1 MGPRTLAIALAL
13 ATLAGCNCGSSATD
27 GGSGGGVSGAGGGS
41 GSDGGCPAEVP
52 TCLGVCAATPPLCVD
67 GGWTCTGPGFQSP
80 ETSCDGFDNNCDGV
94 TDEGCPACTVNLEVV
109 RQNLYSEWDIDF
121 DSQCTTLLT
130 TLVSGAD
137 SVTVVPA
144 DGGGGPVATYLGNAN
159 QNMGYALV
167 DTDPANPRV
176 VVAYSCCLACN
187 CLAKNGLTLLYTCD
201 AGAPGCGCAG
211 NSHCPGFL
219 DAPFLTSSP
228 EDTSVTAGRVTI
240 STPTGLAAGPGSHYY
255 VGNWRPE
262 TCLAADAGCTACDPA
277 HPAATCS
284 PSRPACCDASA
295 LGRLAEFTLP
305 EPGREPT
312 FRVVAIYPGEELLN
326 LASTAAG
333 EVLVAT
339 KAPGG
344 GALHRY
350 TPARGRSVLVASF
363 PAPVYSVVEDHSHGD
378 VYLQLLSGA
387 IGLQRLGPDGGA
399 LPLPD
404 GVPAGAGTNGVLQ
417 FGPDHQLYRLVGVAN
432 GTSVLDVY
440 PVP

>member
-1 MGPRTLAIALAL
+1 MDPRSLAAALAL
-13 ATLAGCNCGSSATD
+13 TAIAGCNCDSP
-27 GGSGGGVSGAGGGS
+27 GGGGGGAVGGGS
-41 GSDGGCPAEVP
+41 GSDGGCLGAVP
-52 TCLGVCAATPPLCVD
+52 PCLGVCAATPPACVD
-67 GGWTCTGPGFQSP
+67 GAWTCTGPGFQSP
-80 ETSCDGFDNNCDGV
+80 ETRCDGFDNNCDGV
-94 TDEGCPACTVNLEVV
+94 TDEGCPVCAVNLPEV
-109 RQNLYSEWDIDF
+109 RRNLFSTWDIDF

-130 TLVSGAD
+130 TLVSGTD

-144 DGGGGPVATYLGNAN
+144 DGGGPVAAYLGNAN

-167 DTDPANPRV
+167 DTDPEHPRV

-201 AGAPGCGCAG
+201 AGAPGCGCTG

-228 EDTSVTAGRVTI
+228 EDTGVTAGGVTI
-240 STPTGLAAGPGSHYY
+240 TTPTGLASGPGSRYY

-262 TCLAADAGCTACDPA
+262 TCLAADAGCSPCDPA
-277 HPAATCS
+277 HPGVTCS
-284 PSRPACCDASA
+284 PQRLACCDTSA

-312 FRVVAIYPGEELLN
+312 FRVVAVYPGEALLN
-326 LASTAAG
+326 LASTGAG

-339 KAPGG
+339 RSPGG
-344 GALHRY
+344 GAIHRY
-350 TPARGRSVLVASF
+350 SPATGQSALVASF
-363 PAPVYSVVEDHSHGD
+363 PAPVYSLVEDRRQGD
-378 VYLQLLSGA
+378 VYLQLLTGA
-387 IGLQRLGPDGGA
+387 NGLQRLGLDGGA
-399 LPLPD
+399 LPLPA
-404 GVPAGAGTNGVLQ
+404 GVPAGTGTNAVLQ

-432 GTSVLDVY
+432 GTSVLEVY